1 MPRVIESQATRMINY
16 FRTASIDAAEVVL
29 DMGKTILRE
38 RQGTRGRLGGNP
50 NTAAGRATESGLR
63 SGQGTQSGQGAGTA
77 GGGGG
82 QGKRSHHKKAAGSKG
97 KSNVNTERSRG
108 GGGGNLG
115 RSHKAGAGGIAGRR
129 NRVRGGTWEDEP
141 AEDRAL
147 RMGRD

>member
-1 MPRVIESQATRMINY
+1 MINY

-50 NTAAGRATESGLR
+50 NVAAGRATESGLR

-82 QGKRSHHKKAAGSKG
+82 QAKRSHHKAAGSKG

-115 RSHKAGAGGIAGRR
+115 RSHKGKAGAGANAQRR
-129 NRVRGGTWEDEP
+129 NRLRGGTWEDEP